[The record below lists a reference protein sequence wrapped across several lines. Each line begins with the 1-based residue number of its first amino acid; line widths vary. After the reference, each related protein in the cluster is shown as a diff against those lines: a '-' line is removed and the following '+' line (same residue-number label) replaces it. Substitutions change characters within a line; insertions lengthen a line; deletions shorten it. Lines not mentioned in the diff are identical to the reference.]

1 MYPAWLTVMAISVSA
16 IRSSSLISS
25 TLSTI
30 CVRRASPKSFCISRS
45 SVMITA
51 LSFFSLARIERNSAI
66 SAWISFNSLD
76 RKSTRLN
83 SSHCNLV
90 CRLLLEKKIRSEEHT
105 SELQSPCNIVCRLL
119 LENLGVVLG
128 GTLAVVTAAQLTAGG
143 EDRIVTFFFFNTRL
157 HSNDPAL
164 PGRFV
169 LEG

>member
-90 CRLLLEKKIRSEEHT
+90 CRLLLEKKGTHPRRQSTPRHRRPQEPSHVPQPGPLRHQLGSHRRIFLLIQRAT
-105 SELQSPCNIVCRLL
+105 YLLQPQHPVHQS
-119 LENLGVVLG
+119 
-128 GTLAVVTAAQLTAGG
+128 A
-143 EDRIVTFFFFNTRL
+143 
-157 HSNDPAL
+157 H
-164 PGRFV
+164 
-169 LEG
+169 